1 MLSSNITESTYFKA
15 IATENQLTL
24 IPDLK
29 AIKEDFGEFL
39 TDETDFDEMELESQ
53 ILEDLMC
60 NGWDY
65 VQPEEIGA
73 LTSAPII
80 SPDVTRD
87 DEGEFISVDVVYAYM
102 DYQVD
107 SWVQR
112 LCDGHS
118 VVWQKG

>member
-1 MLSSNITESTYFKA
+1 MITESTYFKA
-15 IATENQLTL
+15 IATENHLTL

-29 AIKEDFGEFL
+29 AIKEDFSEFL
-39 TDETDFDEMELESQ
+39 EDETDFDEMELESQ

-87 DEGEFISVDVVYAYM
+87 DEGEFISADVVYAYM